1 MSVTIDSL
9 DIQIRSSAGSAAANI
24 DRLADALGKMRANA
38 KLTTVTNNLNKLSEA
53 LGKLQGTSSGLNNIR
68 GLAGAMKS
76 LSQVEKG
83 SGFNSLVN
91 TLKKLPDI
99 VNQLDANTLGAFSAK
114 MRELAAAL
122 APLASQLDRVG
133 RSFANLPARISQI
146 VTGTNRMASA
156 SRSAAAAQDDHND
169 SLNAMSINLAA
180 GISNIQSLI
189 GVLHTVRDQMAAIL
203 SDAIEWDGIQF
214 RFGRAFG
221 EDADE
226 TYDYVMKISE
236 ALKINAQQFMQYSSL
251 YGSLL
256 QGFGLTQDKVTTIAV
271 GLTELSYDIW
281 AAYNDRFKTLED
293 ASEAVRSAITGEI
306 EPIRNAGIALT
317 EASLQEYLDSI
328 GMATVS
334 IEKLTEAQKAEVRY
348 AAMVKAAM
356 QQGIVGTYAREMQTA
371 EGAVRTLTQQIKT
384 LGQAFGSLFIPIL
397 QVVVP
402 WITAFVSILTDAI
415 EVVAK
420 FFGIPFFKI
429 QWDTGSVSGGVSDL
443 KEGADAA
450 TGSLGDATK
459 AAKKLKQTTM
469 GFDELN
475 VISPDSDSAGG
486 GAGGAG
492 GAGVGDGWGD
502 GLDLDKLWDDSI
514 FQDASKKV
522 DEIKEKLKDILA
534 FAGIIGAAF
543 VAWKIA
549 KSFMTALDAVKL
561 GLKVIA
567 GQNGVMGMTGASSA
581 LTLLTSPKT
590 AAAVQKLGDILRK
603 TQIGAMILGSGSTSM
618 GAAAVALGAVLAAVA
633 ALAGGLI
640 IVFKE
645 SENFRNGLVAIKDGV
660 VWVFKKIGEILSW
673 LGDKFSQ
680 FGKAVKEKLTGIVP
694 EGVLEFFDNLDI
706 GIGDLLITAGGLAL
720 FGPLGLLIEGAVLA
734 IKGIGYAA
742 SDALPSVNLFGE
754 GISKATQEKVEPFL
768 EKMGELENSLATL
781 DWGNA
786 IVTDSDL
793 ESISA
798 KLKAV
803 TDVIIS
809 ELDSDKNEALAKL
822 HPLKAALSDEK
833 YTELLAKIEESYTN
847 RKQIVTDG
855 EARINE
861 ILATAS
867 AEARA
872 LTDAE
877 AAEIAKIQEGMKT
890 TGIKYLS
897 ESETESNLIL
907 KRLKDNASLLTAEQ
921 ASAVVKNAISARDKT
936 IKAAEEQYKGILL
949 EAQRLLDT
957 GMINEDE
964 YAEIVSVAESARDET
979 VSAAEKQYGD
989 ILTTAQ
995 TQMGKYSKYL
1005 DEETGEIKSNWD
1017 VFCDDVAEKWEDA
1030 WGGIKTWWN
1039 DNMAKFFTKK
1049 YWTDTFDNVKQ
1060 GISEKL
1066 DEVKQS
1072 ISDKWDSVKAWYYK
1086 NVAPKLT
1093 KEFWLDKFSN
1103 LKSGFTQTI
1112 KNMLNAGIEMF
1123 NKFIGWLN
1131 SKLKFSWDAITIM
1144 GKTIVP
1150 AGSVQLFTIPLITQ
1164 RFADGGFIEDGLFT
1178 MNHGEIAGKFSN
1190 GQSVVANNQQIVEGI
1205 AAGVYEAVI
1214 AAMSTTGGRQ
1224 DQNVNVY
1231 LDGKQIYA
1239 SVKKTES
1246 ERGRTLMGNQLGYAY

>member
-24 DRLADALGKMRANA
+24 DRLADALGRMRANA

-76 LSQVEKG
+76 LSQVEKA

-99 VNQLDANTLGAFSAK
+99 VNQLNANTLGAFSAK

-133 RSFANLPARISQI
+133 RSFASLPARVSQI
-146 VTGTNRMASA
+146 VTGTNRMAAA
-156 SRSAAAAQDDHND
+156 SRDAADSQEDLGT
-169 SLNAMSINLAA
+169 SLNATSINLAA
-180 GISNIQSLI
+180 TISNLQAFIS
-189 GVLHTVRDQMAAIL
+189 VLNIVRDQMVAVLA
-203 SDAIEWDGIQF
+203 DAIEWDGIQF

-221 EDADE
+221 DDAE
-226 TYDYVMKISE
+226 EVYEYVMEISD

-256 QGFGLTQDKVTTIAV
+256 QGFGLTQDKVTAISV

-281 AAYNDRFKTLED
+281 AAYNDRYKTLED

-317 EASLQEYLDSI
+317 EASMQEYLDTI

-334 IEKLTEAQKAEVRY
+334 IEKLSEAQKAEVRY
-348 AAMVKAAM
+348 AVMVDSAMK
-356 QQGIVGTYAREMQTA
+356 QGIVGTYAREMQTA

-384 LGQAFGSLFIPIL
+384 LGQAFGSLFIPLL
-397 QVVVP
+397 QIVVP

-415 EVVAK
+415 EIVAK

-459 AAKKLKQTTM
+459 AAKKLKQTSM

-475 VISPDSDSAGG
+475 VITPDSDSAGGG

-492 GAGVGDGWGD
+492 GAGDGWGD

-514 FQDASKKV
+514 FENASKKV

-543 VAWKIA
+543 AAWKIA
-549 KSFMTALDAVKL
+549 SSFMTALDTV
-561 GLKVIA
+561 GLVLRGIA
-567 GQNGVMGMTGASSA
+567 RQRGADSA
-581 LTLLTSPKT
+581 LTLLLSPK
-590 AAAVQKLGDILRK
+590 AATSIGKLADLLRK
-603 TQIGAMILGSGSTSM
+603 TSIGAMILGSGSTSV
-618 GAAAVALGAVLAAVA
+618 GAASVAIGAVLAAIT
-633 ALAGGLI
+633 ALVGGLI

-645 SENFRNGLVAIKDGV
+645 SENFRNGLVAIKDV
-660 VWVFKKIGEILSW
+660 IVWAFKKIGELLSW
-673 LGDKFSQ
+673 LGDKFSK
-680 FGKAVKEKLTGIVP
+680 FGKAVKEKLTGIIP
-694 EGVLEFFDNLDI
+694 EGILDFFENLDI

-720 FGPLGLLIEGAVLA
+720 FGPWGLLIEGAVLA
-734 IKGIGYAA
+734 IKAIGYAA
-742 SDALPSVNLFGE
+742 SDAIPSVNLFGE

-768 EKMGELENSLATL
+768 AKMGELENSLATL

-793 ESISA
+793 ENISA

-809 ELDSDKNEALAKL
+809 ELDSDQNEALAKL
-822 HPLKAALSDEK
+822 HPLKAALSDDK
-833 YTELLAKIEESYTN
+833 YTDLLAKIEESYTN
-847 RKQIVTDG
+847 QKQIVTDG

-861 ILATAS
+861 ILASAS

-877 AAEIAKIQEGMKT
+877 ATEIAKIQEGMKT

-921 ASAVVKNAISARDKT
+921 ASEVVKNAISARDKT

-1017 VFCDDVAEKWEDA
+1017 VFCDDVAKKWEDA
-1030 WGGIKTWWN
+1030 WGDVKTWWN

-1072 ISDKWDSVKAWYYK
+1072 ISDKWDRVKAWYYK

-1093 KEFWLDKFSN
+1093 KEFWLNKFSN
-1103 LKSGFTQTI
+1103 LKAGFTQTI

-1123 NKFIGWLN
+1123 NRFISWIN
-1131 SKLKFSWDAITIM
+1131 SKMKFSWDAITIM

-1150 AGSVQLFTIPLITQ
+1150 AGSVQLFTIPPITQ

-1205 AAGVYEAVI
+1205 AAGVYSAVVS
-1214 AAMSTTGGRQ
+1214 AMNDVNRAPE
-1224 DQNVNVY
+1224 QNVNVY

-1246 ERGRTLMGNQLGYAY
+1246 ERGKSLMGNQLGFVY